1 MVWRLLLETRKMG
14 LLAGSLSFLIE
25 ELRDAGGD
33 IITPEVSNV
42 FISVRLRV
50 YVQPFMV
57 SS

>member
-14 LLAGSLSFLIE
+14 LLAGSLSFLTE
-25 ELRDAGGD
+25 EPRDAGGD

>member
-25 ELRDAGGD
+25 EPRDPGGD